1 MVRLQQAAQAFDAG
15 NLRSILNAVLGL
27 NGPSPG
33 LMHAFMMMMMIII
46 IIILTA
52 SSKYIVK
59 VLHGRENM
67 SQWLLINSFQVDL
80 AVKSGSGS

>member
-33 LMHAFMMMMMIII
+33 LMHAFM

-52 SSKYIVK
+52 LSKYIFK
-59 VLHGRENM
+59 VLHERENM
-67 SQWLLINSFQVDL
+67 SQWLLINSCQVDL

>member
-33 LMHAFMMMMMIII
+33 LMHAFMMM
-46 IIILTA
+46 IILTA

>member
-33 LMHAFMMMMMIII
+33 LMHAFMMMMIII

>member
-33 LMHAFMMMMMIII
+33 LMHAFMMMIT
-46 IIILTA
+46 IILTA